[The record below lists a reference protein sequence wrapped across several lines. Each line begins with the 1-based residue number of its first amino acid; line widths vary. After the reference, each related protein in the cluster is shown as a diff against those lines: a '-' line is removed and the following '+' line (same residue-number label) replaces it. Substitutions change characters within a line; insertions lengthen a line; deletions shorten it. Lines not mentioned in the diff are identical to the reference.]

1 MNPENIL
8 KAIGIVTELASG
20 IVQITQALDKG
31 MTKEDLEAF
40 IEAQNAAQKRLRE
53 EILAHIES

>member
-1 MNPENIL
+1 MSPENII

-40 IEAQNAAQKRLRE
+40 IDAQNAAQKRLRE
-53 EILAHIES
+53 EILVNLGS